1 MSHANEANDAAA
13 HEPGSVETDVEIEDV
28 DDLFLEIDDDGE
40 VTEADDADAS
50 ADEPVDEAAEAIAAL
65 EAERDDLK
73 ERLLR
78 KAADLENA
86 RRRHQ
91 TERDNLQ
98 KYAAESV
105 LKDMVAVL
113 DDLDRALEHLS
124 KSADGDDRATT
135 ILEGVSMVQRKF
147 VQTLER
153 RQVRG
158 FDSAGQLF
166 DPNLHEAIQQVP
178 DETVPHNTVVQE
190 FQRGYM
196 LADRLLRPA
205 LVVVGQGGAAAADA
219 AASNVDAEPLE
230 SAASTDD
237 TGEEC

>member
-1 MSHANEANDAAA
+1 MSHQTESTAGTERDDAPLDAA
-13 HEPGSVETDVEIEDV
+13 VETEDVEE
-28 DDLFLEIDDDGE
+28 LFLEVDDDGE
-40 VTEADDADAS
+40 VSES
-50 ADEPVDEAAEAIAAL
+50 ADEVDAASETIAAL
-65 EAERDDLK
+65 EAERDELK

-91 TERDNLQ
+91 TERENLQ
-98 KYAAESV
+98 KYAAENV
-105 LKDMVAVL
+105 LKDMVTVL
-113 DDLDRALEHLS
+113 DDLDRALDHLS
-124 KSADGDDRATT
+124 KSAQDDERAAT

-153 RQVRG
+153 RQVKG
-158 FDSAGQLF
+158 FSSAGQPF

-178 DETVPHNTVVQE
+178 DPSVPNNTIVQE

-205 LVVVGQGGAAAADA
+205 LVVVAQGGPAAADA
-219 AASNVDAEPLE
+219 QTSPVDTEALE
-230 SAASTDD
+230 SGPASGETDA
-237 TGEEC
+237 GS

>member
-1 MSHANEANDAAA
+1 MA
-13 HEPGSVETDVEIEDV
+13 HEHEHEAGEDVEGASLDEQVAGEDV
-28 DDLFLEIDDDGE
+28 DELFLEIDDEGE
-40 VTEADDADAS
+40 VSVPDDADAP
-50 ADEPVDEAAEAIAAL
+50 DPAAEQIAAL

-91 TERDNLQ
+91 TERENLQ

-105 LKDMVAVL
+105 LKDMVSVL
-113 DDLDRALEHLS
+113 DDLDRALDHLS
-124 KSADGDDRATT
+124 KNAEGDERAAT

-153 RQVRG
+153 RQVTG
-158 FDSAGQLF
+158 FDAAGQPF
-166 DPNLHEAIQQVP
+166 DPNLHEAIQQVQ
-178 DETVPHNTVVQE
+178 DVSVPHNTIVQE
-190 FQRGYM
+190 FQRGYR

-205 LVVVGQGGAAAADA
+205 LVVVAQGGPAAADA
-219 AASNVDAEPLE
+219 ETRAVDSEALE
-230 SAASTDD
+230 SAAVSGE
-237 TGEEC
+237 TGDGP